1 MNDFKEECFRLRAM
15 IEELKD
21 HAKAVKSDTA
31 NGVFDMSGC
40 ADSHEVL
47 ANLQLAYRHL
57 EDARMRVGKAVQ
69 AYDGKDCLER

>member
-1 MNDFKEECFRLRAM
+1 MSEFKEECFRLRGM
-15 IEELKD
+15 IEELKKS
-21 HAKAVKSDTA
+21 AIAVKSDA
-31 NGVFDMSGC
+31 VDGVFDMSDC
-40 ADSHEVL
+40 VDRHEVL